1 MILKKKK
8 KYPDA
13 PPIGLFYNYYGTE
26 YKFEVKKMVKPLEQ
40 LTILYSNGKSMFDS
54 YVILEDLNHDNIL
67 DYILISDK
75 VNNTS
80 LSIKK
85 NYDGVM
91 VYDSIT
97 EENARKLLVIY
108 NAIYNDFK
116 KQNSIDGL
124 IMAYQPKLEVT
135 QLKIEQ

>member
-85 NYDGVM
+85 NC
-91 VYDSIT
+91 
-97 EENARKLLVIY
+97 
-108 NAIYNDFK
+108 
-116 KQNSIDGL
+116 
-124 IMAYQPKLEVT
+124 
-135 QLKIEQ
+135 